1 VETRAPAV
9 ARSFYPA
16 AADLLRSQVRGWLDG
31 VRLDDAERAP
41 PPPAALIV
49 PHAGYRYS
57 GQVAAAAYARLDP
70 SVNEGIRRVVL
81 LGPAHF
87 VPIRGVAV
95 PSAGAFDTPLGPVP
109 VDRSGI
115 EAALAMPGVRIDD
128 DAHEPEHSLEVQ
140 LPFLLETVG
149 DRPIVPL
156 LVGAATADLV
166 AGVLDRVWTATGTLS
181 VISSDLSHYLSR
193 AAARARDRATA
204 DAIEALEP
212 DRIGPTDACGG
223 VAIRALLP
231 LARARRLQARAVALA
246 TSADAGAPDDRVV
259 GYGAFVFR
267 PEGTPGETAGGLPS

>member
-9 ARSFYPA
+9 AGSFYPA
-16 AADLLRSQVRGWLDG
+16 GAHLLRSQVRGWLDG
-31 VRLDDAERAP
+31 VRLDAAERAAP
-41 PPPAALIV
+41 APAALIV

-70 SVNEGIRRVVL
+70 SERIRRVVL
-81 LGPAHF
+81 VGPAHF

-95 PSAGAFDTPLGPVP
+95 PSVRAFETPLGPVP
-109 VDRSGI
+109 VDRPGI
-115 EAALAMPGVRIDD
+115 EAALVVPGVRIDD
-128 DAHEPEHSLEVQ
+128 EAHDPEHSLEVQ
-140 LPFLLETVG
+140 LPFLLETLG
-149 DRPIVPL
+149 DRPTVPL
-156 LVGAATADLV
+156 LVGAASADLV
-166 AGVLDRVWTATGTLS
+166 ARVLDLVWTATDTLV

-204 DAIEALEP
+204 DAMEALEP

-223 VAIRALLP
+223 VAIRALLA
-231 LARARRLQARAVALA
+231 LARTRRLQVRTVALA

-267 PEGTPGETAGGLPS
+267 PAGAPSETAGDLPS